1 MTSPTRAS
9 QAPARLLPALIGVAA
24 LLTFGLGLADLVR
37 RGGTSLGSSTLV
49 ALIVLVAAGAL
60 TRRFGIA
67 LPGNGFS
74 SYVLGVMLVAI
85 LWNGWP
91 FATVVAPLAMGLG
104 DLAVRRL
111 SPRAALSNAA
121 HLTVGSAIV
130 GWLYQV
136 LGGATGAVAL
146 QVENLGPLLALLIL
160 LPVIINGTFY
170 LELFFTQSAA
180 WVDALLTI
188 RWESIIYVTSAGLA
202 LAGLT
207 LAVSS
212 PPPLALFVFAGIL
225 ASAAATSVYVIRL
238 GVRADELH
246 LIQRLAQAIAGN
258 ISLTRNFPVIQ
269 QLTARLVSWESMTFA
284 RFDPQRHEMDVM
296 LDSGGLAAQYRLD
309 ASSGPVGEAIQ
320 GRRPVIARGARAH
333 GGSGA
338 EILLPLFHGDAIV
351 GLWSIRHSD
360 PSMYRTSDAE
370 LLSLLAQQVALML
383 AIDRAVQPAIGASD
397 QTTQY
402 VHTLTSAAEEIHA
415 TSEIVA
421 GAAQRASHGAQQAV
435 GLVGAA
441 AGSASTLERTAAQVE
456 AAGNET
462 RESGQQMEQAA
473 ARVRGAID
481 GAAKRLGDLRITTE
495 ASAAEIGQL
504 RNVAREVERF
514 SEAIANLANQT
525 NLLALNATIE
535 AARAGVH
542 GQGFAVVADE
552 VHKLAEES
560 GRETR
565 KVGKSVQQTMRA
577 LDRAVQILEEIH
589 AELAGIVATSSA
601 WVPDLDRI
609 VEAAATTAKSGKGVA
624 EVARTNAAMAG
635 RIAAS
640 LTQAETGART
650 SSREAEAVAAAAA
663 EQLRAIEGLARGA
676 TELSSV
682 AERLA
687 VALAF
692 VSGTD
697 GHR

>member
-37 RGGTSLGSSTLV
+37 RGGASLGSSTLV

-136 LGGATGAVAL
+136 LGGATGAAAL

-180 WVDALLTI
+180 WVDAVLTM
-188 RWESIIYVTSAGLA
+188 RWEAIIYVTSAGLA
-202 LAGLT
+202 LAGLA

-212 PPPLALFVFAGIL
+212 PPPLALFVFVVIL
-225 ASAAATSVYVIRL
+225 AGAAAISVYVIRL

-269 QLTARLVSWESMTFA
+269 ELTARLVSWESMTFA

-320 GRRPVIARGARAH
+320 GRRPVIARGARAR

-338 EILLPLFHGDAIV
+338 EIVLPLFHGDAIV

-397 QTTQY
+397 QTSQY
-402 VHTLTSAAEEIHA
+402 VHTLTSAAEEIQA

-462 RESGQQMEQAA
+462 RESGLQMEQAA

-504 RNVAREVERF
+504 RNAAREVERF

-609 VEAAATTAKSGKGVA
+609 VEAAAATAKSGKGVA
-624 EVARTNAAMAG
+624 EVARTNAGVAG
-635 RIAAS
+635 RIATS
-640 LTQAETGART
+640 LTEAETGART